1 MSSNYPEGSMMGSGI
16 YSEEITLVVACP
28 NEKCDYNGEVEL
40 STDDWKHNA
49 YGNCPKCDGDIEVD
63 ISPDEDG
70 DEPYYINDGE

>member
-1 MSSNYPEGSMMGSGI
+1 MSYEGSMMGSGI

-40 STDDWKHNA
+40 STDDWKRNA
-49 YGNCPKCDGDIEVD
+49 YGECPKCDGDIEVD

-70 DEPYYINDGE
+70 DETHYINDGE

>member
-1 MSSNYPEGSMMGSGI
+1 MFGGFEGSMMGSGI

-40 STDDWKHNA
+40 STDDWGHNA
-49 YGNCPKCDGDIEVD
+49 YGECPKCDGDIEVD

-70 DEPYYINDGE
+70 DETHYINDGE